1 MGSGSFLNIYV
12 NFKKEV
18 HPTESWKKVLK
29 FEQPQAVAPQHISI
43 AAGPFERVNLSEY
56 RDVETEEAMGTL
68 SVDVLGYCLPG
79 RELDLRN
86 TCMFIPKVGPE
97 RKACYLFSS

>member
-1 MGSGSFLNIYV
+1 M
-12 NFKKEV
+12 
-18 HPTESWKKVLK
+18 
-29 FEQPQAVAPQHISI
+29 APQHISI

-79 RELDLRN
+79 RESDLRN
-86 TCMFIPKVGPE
+86 TCMFIPKVSPE
-97 RKACYLFSS
+97 IYKPVFYHFPG